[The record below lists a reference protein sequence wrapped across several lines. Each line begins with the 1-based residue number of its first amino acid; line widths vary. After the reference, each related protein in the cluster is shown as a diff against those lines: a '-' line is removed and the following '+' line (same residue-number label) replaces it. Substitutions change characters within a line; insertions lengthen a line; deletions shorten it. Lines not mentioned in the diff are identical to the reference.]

1 MPIFDSKAEMLL
13 QLIALCG
20 ELPITEIRRLPMTT
34 AYRYKVVGALRQ
46 QRWIRQYAKDGIRAY
61 RLTAAGRNHL
71 LHQNPKRFAFLEDA
85 GLEVNMYRSQITR
98 RLRLHA
104 AAQVYTT
111 MILAGFS
118 MFADEKP
125 LLFQIQPD
133 VDYRRIAYYNSCET
147 KDLGIEAIKVRSSRA
162 TGVLLGSDKV
172 LLVYNTGHALMK
184 WEQQSELRLYAL
196 LESKLCRENSVYTDG
211 DLGGLMLGNSMDM
224 AYELLTSTGGDKRN
238 SFQLRDTFPRF
249 YYCPNTAQGI
259 LQLRCTLRPD
269 VMADLRTLLLSDFL
283 PPAPDAV
290 MEQDA
295 VDAQGRPVLLALD
308 FDMARI
314 KRYHDACEMFGIQG
328 HLFCFDFQAAV
339 LEEYMAHTHVVV
351 ESVGLEKVIRR
362 YNLM

>member
-1 MPIFDSKAEMLL
+1 MPVFDSKSDMLL

-46 QRWIRQYAKDGIRAY
+46 QRWIRQYVKDDIRAY

-71 LHQNPKRFAFLEDA
+71 LQQNPERFAFLKDT
-85 GLEVNMYRSQITR
+85 GLEVNMYRSQINR
-98 RLRLHA
+98 RLRLHT

-118 MFADEKP
+118 IFADEKT
-125 LLFQIQPD
+125 LLFQ
-133 VDYRRIAYYNSCET
+133 YRQDAGNRIAYYNSSET
-147 KDLGIEAIKVRSSRA
+147 KDLGIEGIKVRSSRA
-162 TGVLLGSDKV
+162 TGVLLGPGRI
-172 LLVYNTGHALMK
+172 LLVYNTGQTLMK
-184 WEQQSELRLYAL
+184 WESQTELRLYAL
-196 LESKLCRENSVYTDG
+196 IESKLCRENSVYEDD

-224 AYELLTSTGGDKRN
+224 AYELLTNSGRNKRN
-238 SFQLRDTFPRF
+238 SFQLRDTFLRF
-249 YYCPNTAQGI
+249 YYCPSTTQGI
-259 LQLRCTLRPD
+259 QQLRCTLRPD
-269 VMADLRTLLLSDFL
+269 VMADLRALLLSDLL
-283 PPAPDAV
+283 PPAPDAI

-314 KRYHDACEMFGIQG
+314 KRYHDACEMFQIQG
-328 HLFCFDFQAAV
+328 HLCCYDFQAAV
-339 LEEYMAHTHVVV
+339 LEKYMAGTHAVI
-351 ESVGLEKVIRR
+351 ESVNLEKVIRR